1 MTTSRKQPLCR
12 APRVALTR
20 ELTVPLC
27 MYLLA
32 LQIHGCFLIL
42 DEESIIKL
50 MFWNINFSE
59 FGEKKAVSLGKKMP
73 RRPRRSLLG
82 GRDFHGRKFTSR
94 SCCELSYM
102 KIPSSRLAAPGSPGA
117 EDGKN
122 TWDVNKT
129 LNVFC
134 AVYRFL
140 FQENNLRGT

>member
-59 FGEKKAVSLGKKMP
+59 FGEKKAVSLGKKCLGDPEGACWEEGIFMGE
-73 RRPRRSLLG
+73 SLHPVLV
-82 GRDFHGRKFTSR
+82 
-94 SCCELSYM
+94 
-102 KIPSSRLAAPGSPGA
+102 
-117 EDGKN
+117 
-122 TWDVNKT
+122 VNFRT
-129 LNVFC
+129 
-134 AVYRFL
+134 
-140 FQENNLRGT
+140 